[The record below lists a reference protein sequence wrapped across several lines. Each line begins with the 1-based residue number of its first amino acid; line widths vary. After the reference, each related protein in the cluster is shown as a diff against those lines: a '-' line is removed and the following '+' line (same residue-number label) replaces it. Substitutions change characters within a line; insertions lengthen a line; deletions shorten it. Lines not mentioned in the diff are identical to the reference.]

1 MLAVDSAFPG
11 WRKLKIHESSPCG
24 RGFSILAE
32 RECRGYVPTVFIPNV
47 ERGSIS
53 IENGLR
59 CEDLE
64 RQTFRDEAFDIV
76 ITQDIM
82 EHLFDPAT
90 AHREIWRTLRP
101 GGAHIFTTPIYK
113 ELLKTECC
121 AKLADEK
128 VVHLCEPDYHDNPSE
143 TGGSLVTFKYGY
155 DLPELITAAAP
166 FDVELRRYQNR
177 SQGIVGEYTDVM
189 IARKFSLE
197 DCDNRRSTLR
207 KTLRKLAGG
216 KA

>member
-1 MLAVDSAFPG
+1 MKEAPPFASWSGHCPICNAATVFSSRYDWFRDHLTCASCGSLPRDRAVTLAVESAFPG

-64 RQTFRDEAFDIV
+64 RQTFRDKAFDIV

-82 EHLFDPAT
+82 EHL
-90 AHREIWRTLRP
+90 
-101 GGAHIFTTPIYK
+101 
-113 ELLKTECC
+113 
-121 AKLADEK
+121 
-128 VVHLCEPDYHDNPSE
+128 
-143 TGGSLVTFKYGY
+143 
-155 DLPELITAAAP
+155 
-166 FDVELRRYQNR
+166 
-177 SQGIVGEYTDVM
+177 
-189 IARKFSLE
+189 
-197 DCDNRRSTLR
+197 
-207 KTLRKLAGG
+207 
-216 KA
+216 